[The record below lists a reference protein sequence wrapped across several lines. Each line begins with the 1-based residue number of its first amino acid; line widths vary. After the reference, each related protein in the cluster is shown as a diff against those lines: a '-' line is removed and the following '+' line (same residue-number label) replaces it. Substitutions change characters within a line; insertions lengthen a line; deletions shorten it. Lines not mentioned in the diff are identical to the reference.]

1 MSASAVGVGRRF
13 WFRLSKDAIWMAA
26 LFVVAFGMRLIPVL
40 NGAGVLGI
48 GHYDDGVHYAAA
60 LSLVTTGRCR
70 TATSC
75 SCNRPAS

>member
-1 MSASAVGVGRRF
+1 MSAPAAGVERGS
-13 WFRLSKDAIWMAA
+13 WFRLSKDAIWMAV
-26 LFVVAFGMRLIPVL
+26 LFVVAFLMRLIPIL
-40 NGAGVLGI
+40 NGGGLLGI